1 MKRLLYFSILLSTIF
16 SCININAQQQDKA
29 LTRQEKKALQQQID
43 SLHYV
48 IARNAIDARAFV
60 LEAERV
66 TLSRGQTV
74 HVNSNTN
81 FVSVDGDDAVVQV
94 AFNVPMS
101 GPNGIGGVTV
111 DGNLSD
117 YKVTIDKDGDCM
129 VRMSVMGLGISA
141 NVFIRLY
148 NNSDMAYV
156 TISPNFNP
164 NRISLSGRIIPL
176 EESNVYKARSF

>member
-1 MKRLLYFSILLSTIF
+1 MKRLLLFSILLSTIF
-16 SCININAQQQDKA
+16 SGIYTNAQQQDKA
-29 LTRQEKKALQQQID
+29 LLRQEKKAIQQQID

-48 IARNAIDARAFV
+48 MARNAIDTRSFV
-60 LEAERV
+60 LEAEQV
-66 TLSRGQTV
+66 TLSRGQTI

-81 FVSVDGDDAVVQV
+81 FVSVDDDNAVVQV

-117 YKVTIDKDGDCM
+117 YKVKIDKDGDCM
-129 VRMSVMGLGISA
+129 VSMSVMGLGISA

-148 NNSDMAYV
+148 NNSNMAYV
-156 TISPNFNP
+156 TISPNFNS
-164 NRISLSGRIIPL
+164 NRISLSGRIVPL
-176 EESNVYKARSF
+176 EESKVYKARSF